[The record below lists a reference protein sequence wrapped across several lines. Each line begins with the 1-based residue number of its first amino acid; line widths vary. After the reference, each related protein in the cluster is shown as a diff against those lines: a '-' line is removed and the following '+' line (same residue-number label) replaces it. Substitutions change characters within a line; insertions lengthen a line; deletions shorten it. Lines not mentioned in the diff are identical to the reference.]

1 MCRKIIPYAYASSIY
16 DIEID
21 FFKQKNIQY
30 LLTDLDNTL
39 DSYRQKL
46 PSPKVFALKKNL
58 LDSGIEMII
67 VSNNSSRRVFTY
79 AKALGVRCFSS
90 LRKPFAYKLNKLLKE
105 AKINKNNVMMIGDQ
119 VVTDVLAAN
128 GVKIKVILTDK
139 LVKEDQ
145 FTTHFNRLLDRPL
158 RKYLKKKNL
167 LKNWREL
174 YE

>member
-1 MCRKIIPYAYASSIY
+1 MCKKIIPYAYASSLY
-16 DIEID
+16 DID
-21 FFKQKNIQY
+21 LNFFAKNNIQY

-46 PSPKVFALKKNL
+46 PTPKVFELKKKL
-58 LDSGIEMII
+58 LDIGIKMII
-67 VSNNSSRRVFTY
+67 VSNNSSKRVFTY
-79 AKALGVRCFSS
+79 AKELGVECFSS
-90 LRKPFAYKLNKLLKE
+90 LRKPFARRLNKLLKE

-119 VVTDVLAAN
+119 VVTDVVAAN
-128 GVKIKVILTDK
+128 GANIKVILTDK
-139 LVKEDQ
+139 LVREDQ